1 MRILWLSIFWALSF
15 NADAE
20 GFNTP
25 IISSDGKYVLESDSL
40 FNTRDIQYFN
50 LYPTNE
56 EGFVIPVAMKNDSIY
71 LFEKT
76 KYTEFRHPTS
86 DHKTING
93 PWIRKQDFYINFKL
107 NLKTVPQNNFYCSTE
122 NLESVHP
129 TKVMLADATPYIESA
144 DSTDYAFQKIQYR
157 ITCNNIIIFSDTLT
171 TSNDKMICDNQQTL
185 QVFLSENKE
194 YYFVSVTVSWYQDF
208 GENYSTINSK
218 QFRRLKKNNH

>member
-56 EGFVIPVAMKNDSIY
+56 EGFVIPVAMKNDSIH

-76 KYTEFRHPTS
+76 RYSDFRHPKS
-86 DHKTING
+86 DHKIING
-93 PWIRKQDFYINFKL
+93 
-107 NLKTVPQNNFYCSTE
+107 T
-122 NLESVHP
+122 
-129 TKVMLADATPYIESA
+129 YIE
-144 DSTDYAFQKIQYR
+144 
-157 ITCNNIIIFSDTLT
+157 
-171 TSNDKMICDNQQTL
+171 
-185 QVFLSENKE
+185 FL
-194 YYFVSVTVSWYQDF
+194 F
-208 GENYSTINSK
+208 
-218 QFRRLKKNNH
+218 LP